1 MNCAKF
7 YLFSH
12 EFSEDLK
19 CKHCNFN
26 VFYETE
32 CEESSNNN
40 DNDNNNNNNKN
51 LFNLFQALVHSYEYC
66 LVRGIASF
74 ALQKCIIT

>member
-32 CEESSNNN
+32 YEESSNNN
-40 DNDNNNNNNKN
+40 DNNNNNNNNNKN
-51 LFNLFQALVHSYEYC
+51 LFNLFSSVGA
-66 LVRGIASF
+66 
-74 ALQKCIIT
+74 